1 MNANRADLKGAVL
14 AVGRAYRCE
23 GAGDSSA

>member
-14 AVGRAYRCE
+14 AVGRPDRCE